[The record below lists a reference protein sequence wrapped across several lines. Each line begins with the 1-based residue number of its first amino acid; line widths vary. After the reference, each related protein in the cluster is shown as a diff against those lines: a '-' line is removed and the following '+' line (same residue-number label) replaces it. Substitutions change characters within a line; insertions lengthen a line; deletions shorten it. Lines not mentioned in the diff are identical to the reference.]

1 MVLRELRFVNIGGIV
16 LKILLKTWAYALLGP
31 PLTELTHFSAIV
43 IKIADGQRQKNRRI
57 IEEKTGVDTPYY
69 GVLQCICMQKY
80 LFESA
85 IQKIA
90 RILAAQYHIQVIFEG
105 NQAYTDGKKIIL
117 PQFENVTPEIYNDMI
132 AFCDHEVSHCR
143 YTDFPQVGKCVTRF
157 HKELLNAVE
166 DSRIEKEFIKDYPG
180 AVTYLDALNTK
191 YVGKMRE
198 RWSEFPYPV
207 RLICAVRDIME
218 GKKPIIDAD
227 TKELIEA
234 IAKDAKKLADC
245 TSTEGLRIGTEKIA
259 KLIEEK
265 REEQEKQKEG
275 GGKGEGKDEGK
286 EEGKKEKSENGKNH
300 EGREFETSG
309 YIPFSTR
316 FDKVTDHSGKGSVH
330 NYASLKHEVKSIV
343 APIKH
348 DLERILKV
356 KENAKWRVE
365 RERGSVNSKSLSKLL
380 TDRNY
385 RTPFKEFH
393 KVETNNVAVQLLVD
407 MSGSMAG
414 KIHIAQMAVVA
425 MAEALKSLDIPFEVT
440 GFHSTLS
447 RELYAHTGARDDRFG
462 RTQEMLDL
470 HVFKRFDCP
479 TLYAIEKIKSG
490 HNNPDG
496 ECVVWAAKRLAERKE
511 KRKILLVLSDG
522 YPNTNDTDTT
532 RLNQDLR
539 LKVKNIIKSGIEVVG
554 VGIAT
559 DAVRY
564 FYPDFIV
571 INELESLPKEAMK
584 KLSKIVAK

>member
-1 MVLRELRFVNIGGIV
+1 MNGAICPIKF
-16 LKILLKTWAYALLGP
+16 LLIPNKMIEIANPTIPPIKT
-31 PLTELTHFSAIV
+31 AIV
-43 IKIADGQRQKNRRI
+43 EGINIKGAKSVLLNVTGSSNLTMQEINEGSNIIFEAAGEEANVIFGCVRKEEMNDAVSYTVIATGFDGAQKGFGSKHFKVSSQKENDLRSGFSFMHNDEIDKDDLEVPTILRVQKPKASFTKK
-57 IEEKTGVDTPYY
+57 EEDEDPQTGFT
-69 GVLQCICMQKY
+69 
-80 LFESA
+80 FESS
-85 IQKIA
+85 
-90 RILAAQYHIQVIFEG
+90 R
-105 NQAYTDGKKIIL
+105 
-117 PQFENVTPEIYNDMI
+117 YNW
-132 AFCDHEVSHCR
+132 A
-143 YTDFPQVGKCVTRF
+143 
-157 HKELLNAVE
+157 
-166 DSRIEKEFIKDYPG
+166 
-180 AVTYLDALNTK
+180 
-191 YVGKMRE
+191 
-198 RWSEFPYPV
+198 
-207 RLICAVRDIME
+207 
-218 GKKPIIDAD
+218 
-227 TKELIEA
+227 
-234 IAKDAKKLADC
+234 
-245 TSTEGLRIGTEKIA
+245 
-259 KLIEEK
+259 
-265 REEQEKQKEG
+265 
-275 GGKGEGKDEGK
+275 
-286 EEGKKEKSENGKNH
+286 KEKSEKKNEKSKGEDKPESKPDKDGDESDDGEETRPEQSSEWKDGPNAKEDEMLSEQVDEKKDGESEFDKH
-300 EGREFETSG
+300 VHDVHSLINEEIKDAIKEEKVTIRKNPEGREFATSG

-380 TDRNY
+380 TDKNY

-539 LKVKNIIKSGIEVVG
+539 LKVGNIIKSGIEVVG
-554 VGIAT
+554 VGITT
-559 DAVRY
+559 DAVRH
-564 FYPDFIV
+564 FYPEYIV
-571 INELESLPKEAMK
+571 INDLDKLPSETMK
-584 KLSKIVAK
+584 KLSKILVR